1 MENLVKLIR
10 TFPTDVTFEPENEG
24 EPVLL
29 DILPEEI
36 LVLIISNLDPTSVE
50 RFVTV
55 SRKARLVCLDVG
67 IWRWVSFSNPPRT
80 LFMTILCRVLVL
92 STYRPPQIP
101 DHEKLLTTLESYHFD
116 YKRLFIEQPRV
127 RLDGVYIVIC
137 HYVWV
142 LYCSEPHYDSNILL
156 DAPHWARTIRWMFV
170 SILNRGWSFLMFL
183 CNANQISHLVTYHRY
198 L

>member
-1 MENLVKLIR
+1 VPFIVFESIAKQQGDIKSHVEGRSLVPQRTAIVKPSSVLMENLVKLIR

-137 HYVWV
+137 HYV
-142 LYCSEPHYDSNILL
+142 
-156 DAPHWARTIRWMFV
+156 
-170 SILNRGWSFLMFL
+170 
-183 CNANQISHLVTYHRY
+183 
-198 L
+198 